1 MSRLGQRLTDTGYAL
16 GWALVKRLPEATAQ
30 WLFRIV
36 GDRVWARR
44 GAAVQQLE
52 RNLRRVI
59 GPEPLGPELRALSK
73 RAMRSYCRYWCETF
87 RLPVW
92 SHERVVDS
100 VRTIDEHHFR
110 AALASGR
117 GAIVALPHMANW
129 DHAGAWA
136 VLTGSPLTTVAER
149 LRPESLFE
157 RFLDYRR
164 TLGME
169 VLALGAGD
177 VFPVLANR
185 LRAGRLVCLVADRDL
200 SASGIPVEF
209 FGEPAK
215 CPPGP
220 AALAVQTGAVLLAA
234 DLWYEPAGLVI
245 RFHPEIAVPAVDRL
259 REKVVGM
266 TRQLARIYERGI
278 AEHPEDW
285 HMLQRFWPA
294 DRPVPAAAAAP
305 PIAGSSGPSR

>member
-1 MSRLGQRLTDTGYAL
+1 MSRLRQRLTDTGYAL
-16 GWALVKRLPEATAQ
+16 GWALVKLLPETSAL
-30 WLFRIV
+30 WLFRLV

-44 GAAVQQLE
+44 GPAVRQLE

-59 GPEPLGPELRALSK
+59 GPDPAESELRALSK

-92 SHERVVDS
+92 SRERVVGS
-100 VRTIDEHHFR
+100 VRTVGEHHFR

-136 VLTGSPLTTVAER
+136 VLTGAPLTTVAER

-169 VLALGAGD
+169 VLALGAED
-177 VFPVLANR
+177 VFPVLAKR

-200 SASGIPVEF
+200 SASGIPVEL

-220 AALAVQTGAVLLAA
+220 AALAVQTGAALVAA

-245 RFHPEIAVPAVDRL
+245 RFHPEIPVPAVDRL

-266 TRQLARIYERGI
+266 TRQLAKIYERGI

-294 DRPVPAAAAAP
+294 DRPMPARATAP
-305 PIAGSSGPSR
+305 PIAGSPEPTR

>member
-1 MSRLGQRLTDTGYAL
+1 MSRLGHQLTDTGYGL
-16 GWALVKRLPEATAQ
+16 GWTVVKRLPERTAHR
-30 WLFRIV
+30 LFRTV

-44 GAAVQQLE
+44 GPAVRQLE
-52 RNLRRVI
+52 RNLRRVV
-59 GPEPLGPELRALSK
+59 GPAMSEAELRALSR

-92 SHERVVDS
+92 SRERVIGT
-100 VRTIDEHHFR
+100 VRTIGEEHFR
-110 AALASGR
+110 GSLASGR
-117 GAIVALPHMANW
+117 GTVVALPHMANW

-136 VLTGSPLTTVAER
+136 VLTGAPLTTVAER

-164 TLGME
+164 SLGME
-169 VLALGAGD
+169 VLPLGAD
-177 VFPVLANR
+177 NLSVVLADR
-185 LRAGRLVCLVADRDL
+185 LRSGRLVCLVADRDL
-200 SASGIPVEF
+200 SASGIPVDF

-220 AALAVQTGAVLLAA
+220 AALAVQTGAALIPA
-234 DLWYEPAGLVI
+234 DLWYEPRGLVI
-245 RFHPEIAVPAVDRL
+245 RFHPEIPVPAAARL

-266 TRQLARIYERGI
+266 TRDLAKIYEHGV
-278 AEHPEDW
+278 ADHPEDW

-294 DRPVPAAAAAP
+294 DAPAGAKP
-305 PIAGSSGPSR
+305 DR

>member
-1 MSRLGQRLTDTGYAL
+1 MSRLGQRLTDAGYAL
-16 GWALVKRLPEATAQ
+16 GWALVKRLPEAAALR
-30 WLFRIV
+30 LFRIV

-44 GAAVQQLE
+44 GPAIQQLE

-59 GPEPLGPELRALSK
+59 GPEPSETELRALSK
-73 RAMRSYCRYWCETF
+73 QAMRSYCRYWCETF

-92 SHERVVDS
+92 SHERVVGS
-100 VRTIDEHHFR
+100 VRTVGEHHFR
-110 AALASGR
+110 AALASRR

-136 VLTGSPLTTVAER
+136 VLTGAPLTTVAER

-169 VLALGAGD
+169 VLPLGGDD
-177 VFPVLANR
+177 VFPVLAKR

-200 SASGIPVEF
+200 SASGIPVEL

-220 AALAVQTGAVLLAA
+220 AVLAVQTGAALLAA

-245 RFHPEIAVPAVDRL
+245 RFHPEIPVPAADRL
-259 REKVVGM
+259 REKVIEM
-266 TRQLARIYERGI
+266 TRQLAKIYERGI

-294 DRPVPAAAAAP
+294 DRPVPTGAAAP
-305 PIAGSSGPSR
+305 PVAGSPEPTR